1 MAVSSL
7 VDVNRRRLYRSAP
20 QMQMDFPDLPAA
32 GAATAN
38 FHLLCPCRRGTM
50 APWGGAF
57 LRPQE
62 VPKRTIP
69 LASACLAD
77 LRRESFMKRFLALVG
92 LMIVC
97 TGPVAADYLFI
108 KIDLNKVN
116 FGGGGEGPGA
126 AQPGVQPGVQ
136 PGFQPGAQPGVQPG
150 FQPGAQP
157 GGFPGFGG
165 KGGKGKGAMGAFGGG
180 AGLQPP
186 AAPMGAVPMG
196 AVPMGVVPGEGNGG
210 AQASDTPPD
219 RKSTRLNSSHLGL

>member
-1 MAVSSL
+1 CRAAI
-7 VDVNRRRLYRSAP
+7 RL
-20 QMQMDFPDLPAA
+20 
-32 GAATAN
+32 
-38 FHLLCPCRRGTM
+38 
-50 APWGGAF
+50 
-57 LRPQE
+57 E
-62 VPKRTIP
+62 V
-69 LASACLAD
+69 
-77 LRRESFMKRFLALVG
+77 FMKRFLALVG

-210 AQASDTPPD
+210 AQASDTPPHYILAFVPLTSVKKNLPGFQPGVGWEID
-219 RKSTRLNSSHLGL
+219 HIWGRKGRFPFVPGLVEY